1 MGHQGIR
8 ALGYAA
14 TVAATL
20 TFSPAASAQD
30 ITIGAILPLTGPA
43 AAVGLEE
50 QMGVQFAVDRANA
63 AGGVRGRKI
72 NILYEDSQAKP
83 DVGVLSFNK
92 LVDLRDVQGIMTA
105 FSSVS
110 LAIAPLA
117 ARKKILVINPAAQ
130 SNQLDNA
137 SPYLLN
143 TIPLVKDET
152 TVLVKYLVNK
162 LGKKTAGIIYENAAA
177 GIDGKDDFK
186 KAFEAAGGKIL
197 AEEPAEFGQTNYRP
211 SLLKVASLKP
221 DLAYIVITQG
231 HPSLVEQAGQIQGF
245 PVGAGTTFLRP
256 AFGYP
261 GSVGWY
267 QSAIK
272 SEISPELDKEFMTRY
287 KDYAEKAK
295 VRDIPF
301 FAREYFNS
309 TNILLKAFDHLIG
322 KGQPLTGENLRAAVY
337 EIKSFGSSVGTITF
351 EPGTTTAKRGVEIL
365 QYTKDERKR
374 ISVEE

>member
-1 MGHQGIR
+1 MTRHGVRFLGR
-8 ALGYAA
+8 AAA
-14 TVAATL
+14 LTVAMTV
-20 TFSPAASAQD
+20 SYGASAQD
-30 ITIGAILPLTGPA
+30 ITIGALLPLTGPA
-43 AAVGLEE
+43 AAVGIEE
-50 QMGVQFAVDRANA
+50 QVGVQFAIDKVNA
-63 AGGVRGRKI
+63 AGGIHSRKV
-72 NILYEDSQAKP
+72 NILYEDSQGKP

-92 LVDLRDVQGIMTA
+92 LVDLREVPAIMTA

-117 ARKKILVINPAAQ
+117 TRKKILVINPAAQ
-130 SNQLDNA
+130 SNQLENA

-177 GIDGKDDFK
+177 GIDGKEDFK
-186 KAFEAAGGKIL
+186 KAFVAAGGRIL
-197 AEEPAEFGQTNYRP
+197 AEEPTEFGQTNYRP
-211 SLLKVASLKP
+211 SLLKVASTKP

-231 HPSLVEQAGQIQGF
+231 HPALVEQAGQVQGF

-261 GSVGWY
+261 PSVGWY

-272 SEISPELDKEFMTRY
+272 SGISPEIEKEFMEKK
-287 KDYAEKAK
+287 KDFVDSAK
-295 VRDIPF
+295 VKDMPF

-309 TNILLKAFDHLIG
+309 TNILLKAIDHVLG
-322 KGQPLTGENLRAAVY
+322 KGQPVSGENLRAAVF

-351 EPGTTTAKRGVEIL
+351 DKTNTAMRGVEIL
-365 QYTKDERKR
+365 QYTKDERKVVA
-374 ISVEE
+374 VEE